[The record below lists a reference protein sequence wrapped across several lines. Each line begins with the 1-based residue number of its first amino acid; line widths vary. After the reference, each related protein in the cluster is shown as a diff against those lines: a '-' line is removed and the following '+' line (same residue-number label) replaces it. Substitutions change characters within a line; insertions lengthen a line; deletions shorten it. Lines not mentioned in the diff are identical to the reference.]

1 MSVDLPRKGRYRH
14 FKGGEYEV
22 IGVARHSET
31 DEPLV
36 IYRAL
41 YPCPDTPNGEGIWAR
56 PLSSW
61 NAPAAVEGKAVLRF
75 APVADEVPLPEEA
88 VFAAPLPEMPAA
100 APAPISAEPCEAS
113 EAVLKRVLAT
123 RLSAKGR
130 KRRSTPSLQAATFWP

>member
-61 NAPAAVEGKAVLRF
+61 NAPAEVEGKAVPRF
-75 APVADEVPLPEEA
+75 APIADE
-88 VFAAPLPEMPAA
+88 APLPELVRVIPILAA
-100 APAPISAEPCEAS
+100 VAGPTRPSAVRPYLRWNCFTAAWVCAPY
-113 EAVLKRVLAT
+113 
-123 RLSAKGR
+123 
-130 KRRSTPSLQAATFWP
+130 TPSALPVIYPH